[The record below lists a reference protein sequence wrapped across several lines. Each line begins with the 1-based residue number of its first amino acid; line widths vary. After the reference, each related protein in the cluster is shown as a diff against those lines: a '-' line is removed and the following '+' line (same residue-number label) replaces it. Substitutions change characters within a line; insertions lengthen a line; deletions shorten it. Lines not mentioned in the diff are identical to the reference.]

1 MRAVNS
7 CFESKLNV
15 LYEDEVS
22 QDYSYIPKKEDQI
35 GLVRMAAREVDD
47 GKSDVMMGGHLP
59 DDGVYEESIK
69 NYINGLK
76 DDSSRNGSYD
86 KKNQDLG
93 QISNKRTPKPH
104 RGESE
109 SYYKEHSYQEHEIYK
124 ENPAEG
130 KGIPAEALDIDSE
143 KTSMLGVE
151 ESNCYLKSVNTGEMF
166 YIMSNPFVIGRKH
179 DSDLCIAEKVVSGH
193 HAEISELGG
202 RMFLTDLGSTNGTLV
217 DGQKIPKQSMVE
229 LHNGTEVIFANKK
242 FKFFM

>member
-7 CFESKLNV
+7 GFENKLNV

-47 GKSDVMMGGHLP
+47 GKSDVRIGEPLP
-59 DDGVYEESIK
+59 NDGVYEESVK
-69 NYINGLK
+69 EYINGLK
-76 DDSSRNGSYD
+76 QSEHPSYSYR
-86 KKNQDLG
+86 KKNAERKAEN
-93 QISNKRTPKPH
+93 SKPVRH
-104 RGESE
+104 REPERRGESV
-109 SYYKEHSYQEHEIYK
+109 QRGDNIYV
-124 ENPAEG
+124 EEPVERMELSSG
-130 KGIPAEALDIDSE
+130 TLEDIDSE

-151 ESNCYLKSVNTGEMF
+151 ENDCYLKSVNTGETF

-179 DSDLCIAEKVVSGH
+179 DSDLCIAERVISGH
-193 HAEISELGG
+193 HAEISELSG